1 MNEAKTEEILVKLI
15 LEIQRQKVEIAQLK
29 EIVGN
34 MLKNQQP
41 IDEQYV

>member
-29 EIVGN
+29 EIVSN